1 MFVLPIN
8 EDGYVGRTPYVIA
21 ALVLINGLALAA
33 IYTLSSSQAVFAHY
47 GFTPAQPH
55 TLTVLSSMFL
65 HAGILHYAGNMFF
78 LWMFGY
84 RIENTFG
91 IWLFT
96 FVYLLCGVGATGL
109 HYLFNA
115 NSTIPSVGAS
125 GAISGIMGCYFVLF
139 PKSKF
144 DLEVFFLRFHV
155 TSIPTHTHGAIGVW
169 VAEQAL
175 LGLLTQ
181 TVRFSST
188 AFWAHVGGFA
198 TGGALT
204 LVLLLLIPE
213 IRERGEQPFMVRH
226 VKGAIHDAYGDAL
239 PNARIELHCP
249 SGEVLSATAGPNG
262 RFEFDKLA
270 DGSYHC
276 IVTREGWEPVH
287 GRIMV
292 RKKTRY
298 SVPIKIRMAEQ
309 VIESAL
315 STKSQTAVPN
325 A

>member
-21 ALVLINGLALAA
+21 ALVLINGLALAGT
-33 IYTLSSSQAVFAHY
+33 YTLSSSQAVFAHY

-155 TSIPTHTHGAIGVW
+155 TSIP
-169 VAEQAL
+169 
-175 LGLLTQ
+175 
-181 TVRFSST
+181 
-188 AFWAHVGGFA
+188 
-198 TGGALT
+198 
-204 LVLLLLIPE
+204 
-213 IRERGEQPFMVRH
+213 
-226 VKGAIHDAYGDAL
+226 
-239 PNARIELHCP
+239 
-249 SGEVLSATAGPNG
+249 
-262 RFEFDKLA
+262 
-270 DGSYHC
+270 
-276 IVTREGWEPVH
+276 
-287 GRIMV
+287 
-292 RKKTRY
+292 
-298 SVPIKIRMAEQ
+298 
-309 VIESAL
+309 
-315 STKSQTAVPN
+315 
-325 A
+325 